1 MSSVISSIRKLPSIF
16 KDTCSEF
23 IEDKVMKY
31 SAALAYYTI
40 FSLPSMLIV
49 IIGLC
54 GTLYGKAAI
63 EGKIFFQLNNLIG
76 AQPALEVQHIIQNMV
91 LNHDSFLATVV
102 GIITLLLGATGMFG
116 EIQDSINTIWG
127 LKTKPEKGLIKMLLN
142 RLISFSMIIILGFIL
157 LVSLLLNVLLQAF
170 FHDLKKLFPTDL
182 IDKLYIIDQCIV
194 YGIIALLFA
203 FIFKVLPDAK
213 LLWRDVWVG
222 AFVTTILFVLGK
234 FAISYYLSTNKQI
247 TAYGAAGSLIIIL
260 LWVYYSAIIL
270 YFGAEFTQVYAHHH
284 GRSIA
289 PNKYAI
295 WIEKDIVE
303 KKFNTQINK
312 KPIPKKES

>member
-1 MSSVISSIRKLPSIF
+1 MSAYISTLRKLPAIF

-40 FSLPSMLIV
+40 FSLPSMLII

-76 AQPALEVQHIIQNMV
+76 AQAALEVQHIIQNMA
-91 LNHDSFLATVV
+91 LNHDSYMATII
-102 GIITLLLGATGMFG
+102 GIVTLLVGATGMFG

-142 RLISFSMIIILGFIL
+142 RLLSFSMIIILGFLL

-170 FHDLKKLFPTDL
+170 FHDLKKIFPSDL
-182 IDKLYIIDQCIV
+182 IDNLFLIDQFLV
-194 YGIIALLFA
+194 YGVIALLFA

-222 AFVTTILFVLGK
+222 AFVTTILFILGK
-234 FAISYYLSTNKQI
+234 YAITYYLSTNKQV

-295 WIEKDIVE
+295 WIEKDIIE
-303 KKFNTQINK
+303 KKFNTQIK
-312 KPIPKKES
+312 KKNSN